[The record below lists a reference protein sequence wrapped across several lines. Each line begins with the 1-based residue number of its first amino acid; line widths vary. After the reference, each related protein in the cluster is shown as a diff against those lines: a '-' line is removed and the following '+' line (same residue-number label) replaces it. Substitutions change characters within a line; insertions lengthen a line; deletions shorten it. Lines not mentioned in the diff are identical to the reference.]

1 MLTSTNTMRAIAIA
15 AFAFLAI
22 TISVGAD
29 LNKLP
34 PPEIPLLTVFDQ
46 VEKGFDESGA
56 YALYWSIEHITTP
69 NETLHAALVFNAT
82 KYFSFNIDDGPERS
96 SESLLIRV
104 HPTTG
109 VVIPFESIPSGY
121 YSSPINS
128 PNKVISLNGM
138 IQEIFGQTMV
148 VEFRRPTKL
157 PKSIYHASIDIT
169 APQHHIFAFNPHP
182 NPGSEGG
189 WRDHH
194 GKHRGAYQIVY
205 SSGMAS
211 SIDPDSIYVK
221 RIHGIAMV
229 ITWMFLFPS
238 SIFFT
243 RYFRSVTPWMRVHI
257 FINSTGAIFGAFAST
272 IYVINS
278 LSNNTR
284 NPHTSLIFRP
294 HSILGLCLIAGVFMQ
309 GVLGIA
315 NRYYLKTDS
324 FSVDRSRFCIVR
336 FVHNWLGRV
345 LVLVAFFQIGLGLQI
360 IYPFRD
366 IQFHG
371 FAAWTVYFIVI
382 SFWTILFVGTEVY
395 YQYVLVNTSKR
406 IVIDQHGKRR
416 VIGAGNDVVAYSS
429 LPSAG
434 GRANTINQL
443 NKESLTLSTDLK
455 PYTWDEINH
464 NVQLGNLLVVA
475 NCRYVY
481 CIDSWINSHPGGQL
495 ILHSV
500 AGTDI
505 TNDYFSEAGYDA
517 DAFVPSPAVKV
528 RSLSGPNVRQ
538 LPRNDTE
545 RYAESIMYLRTQES
559 LSTLQNYFGTD
570 QIPLYP
576 PSSRSSIASQRHM
589 VDEEWQYI
597 VRARRTHVHTRLA
610 IKKLSTLIVGRLVT
624 SSGSDSRVSSN
635 SSLLSP
641 TEVLFEPTEY
651 RRYALVSSVLET
663 PQGTVTPIYRLKLCL
678 LYPYDVR
685 SGEPKHFF
693 PGQSIELQARVNGN
707 FISRFYTPIKGNPT
721 CFEIFVKMYPSGGIV
736 SPFLSR
742 QKLGER
748 QLKVRGP
755 FGVPVVHPGNT
766 SILDSGTKTTPT
778 VFYDRL
784 VLIGGGSGLVASI
797 QFIQTLLL
805 PTLTPISV
813 WQAYESTDPD
823 ELTLRVGDWVMARH
837 HYLDGWAEGVNLTTQ
852 QEGLFPLPVTV
863 PCPGSALRIS
873 IINATQ
879 SPFEIFANDIISGA
893 MLAYP
898 QHIQITHCFSRGG
911 VSDGQTMD
919 NIPGEAVQGRIS
931 PYVINQ
937 ALQFVQWKPRPH
949 GSSQRLVICG
959 SKSFQGDIYDMACS
973 SCGVEYNDVVIL
985 SDDIR
990 A

>member
-278 LSNNTR
+278 LSNNFAR

-382 SFWTILFVGTEVY
+382 SFWTILCGHRG
-395 YQYVLVNTSKR
+395 VLS
-406 IVIDQHGKRR
+406 
-416 VIGAGNDVVAYSS
+416 
-429 LPSAG
+429 
-434 GRANTINQL
+434 L

-559 LSTLQNYFGTD
+559 L
-570 QIPLYP
+570 I
-576 PSSRSSIASQRHM
+576 
-589 VDEEWQYI
+589 
-597 VRARRTHVHTRLA
+597 
-610 IKKLSTLIVGRLVT
+610 GRLVT

-852 QEGLFPLPVTV
+852 QEV
-863 PCPGSALRIS
+863 P
-873 IINATQ
+873 
-879 SPFEIFANDIISGA
+879 PFEIFANDIISGA

>member
-1 MLTSTNTMRAIAIA
+1 ML
-15 AFAFLAI
+15 
-22 TISVGAD
+22 
-29 LNKLP
+29 
-34 PPEIPLLTVFDQ
+34 
-46 VEKGFDESGA
+46 
-56 YALYWSIEHITTP
+56 
-69 NETLHAALVFNAT
+69 
-82 KYFSFNIDDGPERS
+82 S

-109 VVIPFESIPSGY
+109 VVIPFESIPQAT
-121 YSSPINS
+121 IR
-128 PNKVISLNGM
+128 L
-138 IQEIFGQTMV
+138 QWLA
-148 VEFRRPTKL
+148 RP
-157 PKSIYHASIDIT
+157 
-169 APQHHIFAFNPHP
+169 
-182 NPGSEGG
+182 
-189 WRDHH
+189 H

-278 LSNNTR
+278 LSNNFAR

-315 NRYYLKTDS
+315 NRYYLKQT
-324 FSVDRSRFCIVR
+324 R
-336 FVHNWLGRV
+336 
-345 LVLVAFFQIGLGLQI
+345 LV
-360 IYPFRD
+360 
-366 IQFHG
+366 
-371 FAAWTVYFIVI
+371 
-382 SFWTILFVGTEVY
+382 
-395 YQYVLVNTSKR
+395 
-406 IVIDQHGKRR
+406 
-416 VIGAGNDVVAYSS
+416 
-429 LPSAG
+429 
-434 GRANTINQL
+434 
-443 NKESLTLSTDLK
+443 STDLASALFARK
-455 PYTWDEINH
+455 SASRCKLPLCVLH
-464 NVQLGNLLVVA
+464 
-475 NCRYVY
+475 R
-481 CIDSWINSHPGGQL
+481 SWINSHPGGQL

-589 VDEEWQYI
+589 VDEKEWQYI
-597 VRARRTHVHTRLA
+597 GPTAVDGDADISSKVMLALSLRRTIWESQNT
-610 IKKLSTLIVGRLVT
+610 
-624 SSGSDSRVSSN
+624 
-635 SSLLSP
+635 
-641 TEVLFEPTEY
+641 
-651 RRYALVSSVLET
+651 
-663 PQGTVTPIYRLKLCL
+663 
-678 LYPYDVR
+678 
-685 SGEPKHFF
+685 FF

-742 QKLGER
+742 QKLGE
-748 QLKVRGP
+748 L
-755 FGVPVVHPGNT
+755 
-766 SILDSGTKTTPT
+766 
-778 VFYDRL
+778 
-784 VLIGGGSGLVASI
+784 LIGEGSGLVASI
-797 QFIQTLLL
+797 QVYPDTSLL

-823 ELTLRVGDWVMARH
+823 ELTLR
-837 HYLDGWAEGVNLTTQ
+837 
-852 QEGLFPLPVTV
+852 
-863 PCPGSALRIS
+863 
-873 IINATQ
+873 
-879 SPFEIFANDIISGA
+879 
-893 MLAYP
+893 
-898 QHIQITHCFSRGG
+898 HIQITHCFSRGG

-919 NIPGEAVQGRIS
+919 ISLGEAVQGRIS

-937 ALQFVQWKPRPH
+937 ASPVRTMEASTAWGQA
-949 GSSQRLVICG
+949 SSLVICG
-959 SKSFQGDIYDMACS
+959 SKVLQGDIYDMACS

-985 SDDIR
+985 SDDIS